1 MINRNISIGGIPV
14 GKGSK
19 PIIIAEVAQSHDGS
33 LGTAHAYIDAIADT
47 GADIVKFQAHIASEE
62 STLDEPFRVKF
73 SYQDK
78 TRYDYWKRMQFS
90 EEQWKE
96 LVEHARKRGLIF
108 LCSAFSVKAVEMLL
122 RLGIPA
128 WKVGSGEV
136 NTPDLLEAMIKTKLP
151 VLLSTGMSS
160 YKEIEKVTE
169 ILNKKDTPFALF
181 QCTSRYPAPLEE
193 VGLNVI
199 DEMRLRFGCP
209 VGLSDH
215 SGSVFPSLA
224 ALVGG
229 ADMIEVHVVFD
240 KRVFGP
246 DVAASISIDELVF
259 IVKARD
265 AFDTMNNHPVDKDSL
280 AGSVANT
287 KLLFSKSLAPVKAL
301 KAGTVLEREMITLK
315 KPGTGIPFS
324 ELNNIIG
331 QSLKRDVFPDRLL
344 KWEEIV

>member
-33 LGTAHAYIDAIADT
+33 LGTAYAYIDAIADT

-199 DEMRLRFGCP
+199 DEMRIRFGCP

-215 SGSVFPSLA
+215 SGNVFPGLSA
-224 ALVGG
+224 MARG
-229 ADMIEVHVVFD
+229 ADMLEVHVVFD

-246 DVAASISIDELVF
+246 DVAASITIDELAML
-259 IVKARD
+259 VKARD
-265 AFDTMNNHPVDKDSL
+265 AIYIMDSNPVEKDKSAAYLSDL
-280 AGSVANT
+280 
-287 KLLFSKSLAPVKAL
+287 KLLFSKSVSPSRMLNK
-301 KAGTVLEREMITLK
+301 GTLLERDMLMLK
-315 KPGTGIPFS
+315 KPGSGIKPH
-324 ELNNIIG
+324 ELETLIG
-331 QSLKRDVFPDRLL
+331 RRLKKDVSPEKLL
-344 KWEEIV
+344 RSDDIE